1 LYISEQNL
9 KASGM
14 PASHRVLIIDDEHD
28 ICFLLG
34 RMFRKKNYIVAIAN
48 TLTDGL
54 VQLIE
59 LKPSILFLDVH
70 LPDGSS
76 LDALKNIRKENPH
89 IKIVVMSANDGASE
103 KKQAFDG
110 GADLFI
116 SKPINKEVIN
126 ESLHI
131 I

>member
-1 LYISEQNL
+1 
-9 KASGM
+9 M
-14 PASHRVLIIDDEHD
+14 FTSHKVLIVDDEHD

-34 RMFRKKNYIVAIAN
+34 RLFRKKNYVVAIAN

-54 VQLIE
+54 AQLIE
-59 LKPSILFLDVH
+59 IKPSILFLDVQ

-76 LDALKNIRKENPH
+76 LDALPNIRKEHPKV
-89 IKIVVMSANDGASE
+89 KIVIMSANDGAIE
-103 KKQAFDG
+103 KKQAFDN

-126 ESLHI
+126 QTLQIFKIREEIL
-131 I
+131 

>member
-1 LYISEQNL
+1 MLT
-9 KASGM
+9 
-14 PASHRVLIIDDEHD
+14 SHKVLIVDDEHD

-54 VQLIE
+54 AQLIE
-59 LKPSILFLDVH
+59 IKPSILFLDVH

-76 LDALKNIRKENPH
+76 LDALKNIRKEHPN
-89 IKIVVMSANDGASE
+89 IKIVIMSANDGASE

-116 SKPINKEVIN
+116 SKPINKQIIN
-126 ESLHI
+126 ETLHI

>member
-1 LYISEQNL
+1 
-9 KASGM
+9 M
-14 PASHRVLIIDDEHD
+14 FTSHKVLIVDDEHD

-34 RMFRKKNYIVAIAN
+34 RMFRKQNYIVAIAN

-54 VQLIE
+54 AQLIE
-59 LKPSILFLDVH
+59 IKPSILFIDVH

-76 LDALKNIRKENPH
+76 LDALKNIRKDHPS
-89 IKIVVMSANDGASE
+89 IKIVVMSANDGAE
-103 KKQAFDG
+103 KKIAIDN

-126 ESLHI
+126 QTLHTI
-131 I
+131 

>member
-1 LYISEQNL
+1 
-9 KASGM
+9 M
-14 PASHRVLIIDDEHD
+14 FTSHKVLIVDDEHD

-34 RMFRKKNYIVAIAN
+34 RMFRKQNYIVAIAN

-54 VQLIE
+54 AQLIE
-59 LKPSILFLDVH
+59 IKPSILFIDVH

-76 LDALKNIRKENPH
+76 LDVLKNIRKEHPH
-89 IKIVVMSANDGASE
+89 VKIVVMSANDGASE
-103 KKQAFDG
+103 QKLAIDN

-126 ESLHI
+126 QTL
-131 I
+131 

>member
-1 LYISEQNL
+1 ML
-9 KASGM
+9 
-14 PASHRVLIIDDEHD
+14 ASHKVLIVDDEHD

-34 RMFRKKNYIVAIAN
+34 RMFRKKNYVVAIAN

-54 VQLIE
+54 AQLIE
-59 LKPSILFLDVH
+59 IKPSILFLDIN

-76 LDALKNIRKENPH
+76 LDALKNIRKENPTV
-89 IKIVVMSANDGASE
+89 KIIVMSANDGPGE
-103 KKQAFDG
+103 QKQAFDN

-116 SKPINKEVIN
+116 SKPIDKEVIN
-126 ESLHI
+126 QTLHI